1 MPRGGWFGDPVR
13 GVDCTSP
20 NPSVRAF
27 LIAEVLAFVRAAR
40 QVPGVTRIALIG
52 SLTTEKPEPKDAD
65 LLVTV
70 TDDADLALLAR
81 LGRRLQGRAQ
91 SINRGGD
98 VFLSDPQGNYL
109 GRTCHW
115 RECRPGIRMSC
126 DALHCGRRQYLHDD
140 WRAVRL
146 PKDLL
151 TAPPLELWPQQVVR
165 VSLPDD
171 LRRGL
176 LEHLNQES
184 QP

>member
-1 MPRGGWFGDPVR
+1 MDR
-13 GVDCTSP
+13 SSM

-40 QVPGVTRIALIG
+40 EVSGVSRIALIG

-70 TDDADLALLAR
+70 TDDAELEPLAR

-98 VFLSDPQGNYL
+98 IFLANPKGKYL

-115 RECRPGIRMSC
+115 KDCRPGIRLSC
-126 DALHCGRRQYLHDD
+126 DALHCGWRHYLHDD
-140 WRAVRL
+140 LRSVRL
-146 PKDLL
+146 SKDLIA
-151 TAPPLELWPQQVVR
+151 APPLELWPQKVVR
-165 VSLPDD
+165 VPLPQ
-171 LRRGL
+171 GL
-176 LEHLNQES
+176 ERELLAHLYPES
-184 QP
+184 HP